1 MRPFPV
7 QLLPRI
13 KLNFE
18 ELLGMVKSQSNVVGV
33 AATKKPWAMTVL
45 FVLFFVSGFTALLYQ
60 VAWQRM
66 LGLFSGS
73 DVRSVTI
80 VVASYLLGLG
90 LGNLISS
97 YGSDRLNNRQCVQV
111 YGFCNL
117 GIAVFAILSRF
128 LFYDLLFL
136 KLRYL
141 AQSPVLMLAIVFASL
156 LIPTTL
162 MGLSLPL
169 LSKAINRSIEQAA
182 SRIGW
187 LYGINTLGS
196 GLGTLISG
204 WYIVGTF
211 GYETTVYIGA
221 VFSAL
226 VGLVALFISKGF
238 ASNYFCLPKET
249 TISNVT
255 PQTRGKSLKEWY
267 LLVYLSGFAAISWEI
282 IWFRVLDISLQSN
295 AYTYAHLLAFIL
307 VSDGLGS
314 MLGAK
319 VLPYIRQPKKVF
331 LLIQGIVAVYSASS
345 IWAIAGYWQTHPRL
359 RSDIGYIDLSNIDS
373 ALIFK
378 YLAVPAVMM
387 VLPNLLLGFYFPLVQ
402 KAVQSDNRFIG
413 KRVGSILVANI
424 LGNTMGSLLTGLIL
438 LERLG
443 TSGAIR
449 LLCCLGLGFI
459 LAIRPNWI
467 RAKIAT
473 ILAVIA
479 LIIIILFPHNARLW
493 AALQAVSP
501 DAYFI
506 VAEDSTS
513 VAAISETNEQGILF
527 ASGQVQA
534 NFPYMHLHGLLGSI
548 PALLH
553 PNPTNVMII
562 GLGSGGTPHT
572 IGVNPLTK
580 QVKIVELL
588 GAELTVLKKYAHTPM
603 GKPLKHL
610 LQDPRYEIIVG
621 DGRRELVLS
630 EQKFDI
636 IEADAIQPWRSRAGM
651 LYSQEF
657 FQEVQSKLK
666 PGGFFVEWN
675 VGSGTKE
682 TMLSVFP
689 YVTSVGI
696 GKNLWILLGS
706 DRPVQFDQEQLLTK
720 LDLPQVIDF
729 LGKAGI
735 DVATLRNDVK
745 AARVKM
751 YSQFKDG
758 RPQQV
763 NTDLFP
769 RGEYYL
775 NNRGVTH

>member
-1 MRPFPV
+1 MMKTETTDTSAV
-7 QLLPRI
+7 
-13 KLNFE
+13 
-18 ELLGMVKSQSNVVGV
+18 
-33 AATKKPWAMTVL
+33 TKNPWAMTVL
-45 FVLFFVSGFTALLYQ
+45 FALFFVSGFTALLYQ

-80 VVASYLLGLG
+80 IVASYLLGLG
-90 LGNLISS
+90 VGNLISG
-97 YGSDRLNNRQCVQV
+97 YGSDRLNNRQCVRV

-117 GIAVFAILSRF
+117 GIAVFAVVSRF

-141 AQSPVLMLAIVFASL
+141 AHSPVLMLAIVFVSL

-169 LSKAINRSIEQAA
+169 LSKAINRSVHEAA

-187 LYGINTLGS
+187 LYGVNTLGS

-211 GYETTVYIGA
+211 GYEKTVYLGA
-221 VFSAL
+221 VLSAL
-226 VGLVALFISKGF
+226 VGSIALVLAQGF
-238 ASNYFCLPKET
+238 RANYVSPQQQT
-249 TISNVT
+249 TIHNFT
-255 PQTRGKSLKEWY
+255 PQTSRKSLKEWY
-267 LLVYLSGFAAISWEI
+267 LLVFCSGFAAISWEI
-282 IWFRVLDISLQSN
+282 IWFRVLDIALQSN

-307 VSDGLGS
+307 VSNGLGS

-319 VLPYIRQPKKVF
+319 ALPYIRRPKKVF
-331 LLIQGIVAVYSASS
+331 LLIQGLVAVYSAIA
-345 IWAIAGYWQTHPRL
+345 IWAVAFYWQTHPHL
-359 RSDIGYIDLSNIDS
+359 RSDLGYIDLNSIGFPVV
-373 ALIFK
+373 FK
-378 YLAVPAVMM
+378 YLIVPSAMM
-387 VLPNLLLGFYFPLVQ
+387 ILPNLLLGFYFPLVQ

-413 KRVGSILVANI
+413 NRVGSILVANI

-438 LERLG
+438 LEGLG
-443 TSGAIR
+443 TSGSIR
-449 LLCCLGLGFI
+449 LLCCLGLGFM

-467 RAKIAT
+467 RAKLTT
-473 ILAVIA
+473 ILTVIA
-479 LIIIILFPHNARLW
+479 LVIVIVFPHNNPLW

-513 VAAISETNEQGILF
+513 VAAIAQTDGRGILL
-527 ASGQVQA
+527 ASGQIQA
-534 NFPYMHLHGLLGSI
+534 TFPYMHIHGLLGSV

-553 PNPTNVMII
+553 PHPTNVMII

-572 IGVNPLTK
+572 LGVNPLTE

-588 GAELTVLKKYAHTPM
+588 GAELTVLKEYAQTPV
-603 GKPLKHL
+603 GKPLQYL

-621 DGRRELVLS
+621 DGRRELVLTD
-630 EQKFDI
+630 QKFDI

-657 FQEVQSKLK
+657 FQEVRAKLK

-675 VGSGTKE
+675 VGSGTYE
-682 TMLSVFP
+682 TMLNVFP

-706 DRPVQFDQEQLLTK
+706 DRPVEFNKQKLLTK
-720 LDLPQVIDF
+720 LDLPQVKDF
-729 LGKAGI
+729 LETAGI
-735 DVATLRNDVK
+735 DVAIVRNDIK
-745 AARVKM
+745 AAQAKVH
-751 YSQFKDG
+751 SQVKDG
-758 RPQQV
+758 QPQQI

-775 NNRGVTH
+775 NRS

>member
-1 MRPFPV
+1 MGIIKTQTTATSTV
-7 QLLPRI
+7 TKNPR
-13 KLNFE
+13 
-18 ELLGMVKSQSNVVGV
+18 
-33 AATKKPWAMTVL
+33 AMTVL
-45 FVLFFVSGFTALLYQ
+45 FALFFISGFTALLYQ

-80 VVASYLLGLG
+80 IVASYLLGLG
-90 LGNLISS
+90 VGNLISG
-97 YGSDRLNNRQCVQV
+97 YGSDRLNNRQCVRV

-117 GIAVFAILSRF
+117 GIAAFAVVSRF

-141 AQSPVLMLAIVFASL
+141 AHSQVLMLAIVFLSL

-169 LSKAINRSIEQAA
+169 LSKAINRSVDEAA

-187 LYGINTLGS
+187 LYGVNTLGS

-211 GYETTVYIGA
+211 GYEKTVYLGA
-221 VFSAL
+221 ILSVL
-226 VGLVALFISKGF
+226 VGSISLVLAQRFRTNHTSL
-238 ASNYFCLPKET
+238 LQET
-249 TISNVT
+249 TIHYGT
-255 PQTRGKSLKEWY
+255 PQTHNTFPKEWY
-267 LLVYLSGFAAISWEI
+267 LLVFCSGFAAISWEI
-282 IWFRVLDISLQSN
+282 IWFRVLDIALQSN

-307 VSDGLGS
+307 VSNGLGS

-319 VLPYIRQPKKVF
+319 AIPYIHRPKKVF
-331 LLIQGIVAVYSASS
+331 LLIQGLVAVYSAVA
-345 IWAIAGYWQTHPRL
+345 IWAVALYWQTHPNL
-359 RSDIGYIDLSNIDS
+359 RSDLGYIDLNNISWEVVIKYLIVPS
-373 ALIFK
+373 AL
-378 YLAVPAVMM
+378 M
-387 VLPNLLLGFYFPLVQ
+387 VFPNLLLGFYFPLVQ
-402 KAVQSDNRFIG
+402 KAVQSDRHSIG

-424 LGNTMGSLLTGLIL
+424 LGNTTGSLLTGLIL

-443 TSGAIR
+443 TSNSIK

-467 RAKIAT
+467 RAKFTT
-473 ILAVIA
+473 ILTVIA
-479 LIIIILFPHNARLW
+479 LATIIVFPPNNRLW

-501 DAYFI
+501 NAYFI

-513 VAAISETNEQGILF
+513 VAAIAETNGRGILL
-527 ASGQVQA
+527 ASGQIQA
-534 NFPYMHLHGLLGSI
+534 TFPYMHIHGLLGSV

-553 PNPTNVMII
+553 PQPTDVMII

-572 IGVNPLTK
+572 LGVNPLTK

-588 GAELTVLKKYAHTPM
+588 GAELTVLKEYARTPV
-603 GKPLKHL
+603 GKPLQYL

-621 DGRRELVLS
+621 DGRRELVLTD
-630 EQKFDI
+630 QKFDI

-657 FQEVQSKLK
+657 FQEVRAKLK

-675 VGSGTKE
+675 VGSGTYE
-682 TMLSVFP
+682 TMLNVFP
-689 YVTSVGI
+689 HVISVGI
-696 GKNLWILLGS
+696 GKDLWILLGS
-706 DRPVQFDQEQLLTK
+706 DRPVEFNKQKLLTR
-720 LDLPQVIDF
+720 LDLPQVEDF
-729 LGKAGI
+729 LQKAGI
-735 DVATLRNDVK
+735 NVARFHNDVR
-745 AARVKM
+745 AARVQV
-751 YSQFKDG
+751 YSQVKDG
-758 RPQQV
+758 QPQQV

-775 NNRGVTH
+775 NRSRS